1 MKFSFSVKD
10 FVTALSNVCSVVA
23 AKNSM
28 PILDTVCVSVVD
40 ASEMGCLLMASDGEM
55 WLSVR
60 TGLLKGDVGLRFC
73 VNAVDF
79 LKILRNLGDVDVDC
93 DVDLSKSTLKCVYDT
108 GYFTLPCLPA
118 VEYPQPPVLSND
130 VIGDIQ
136 LVAGDF
142 NRCIN
147 AVRFCVADETLRPTL
162 NGVNVSFSDTGITTA
177 ATDGNRLARY
187 YDANIVSG
195 RDFSFILPRKAV
207 AALSSLAPDKEI
219 HLRIDGRTIDVEC
232 YSFGMTARLIEGR
245 YPNYNSVIPSTHE
258 ISVVL
263 DKSTVLTALKRVVPL
278 GNTTSQLVTFAF
290 SREGLEIEAKD
301 IDFNKSGQESVFC
314 EYDADDIVIGFKGSA
329 LIDVFTNIV
338 GDKVN
343 MEITDASHA
352 CVFHGG
358 NRDEYLAVLMPMLI
372 D

>member
-1 MKFSFSVKD
+1 MKLSFSVKD
-10 FVTALSNVCSVVA
+10 FVASLANVCSVVS

-28 PILDTVCVSVVD
+28 PILDCVYIAVVD
-40 ASEMGCLLMASDGEM
+40 GSDTGCLLMASDGEM

-60 TGLLKGDVGLRFC
+60 AGLLKGDVGLRFC
-73 VNAVDF
+73 VNATDF
-79 LKILRNLGDVDVDC
+79 LKVLRNLGDVDVDL
-93 DVDLSKSTLKCVYDT
+93 DVDLQNSTIVGRYSS
-108 GYFTLPCLPA
+108 GRFTLPCLPA
-118 VEYPQPPVLSND
+118 NEYPLQPELSGEI
-130 VIGDIQ
+130 IGDMT
-136 LVAGDF
+136 LAVGDL
-142 NRCIN
+142 NRGID
-147 AVRFCVADETLRPTL
+147 AVRFCVADETLRPVL
-162 NGVNVSFSDTGITTA
+162 NGVSVTFNDAGMTTA

-187 YDANIVSG
+187 YDGRLVVA
-195 RDFSFILPRKAV
+195 RDFSFILSRKAA
-207 AALSSLAPDKEI
+207 AALAVLPEDTNV
-219 HLRIDGRTIDVEC
+219 HLRLDNRTISVEC
-232 YSFGMTARLIEGR
+232 YSFGMVARLIEGR
-245 YPNYNSVIPSTHE
+245 YPNYNSVIPSTCE

-290 SREGLEIEAKD
+290 SHEGLEIEAKD

-329 LIDVFTNIV
+329 LIDVFSNIV

-352 CVFHGG
+352 CAFHGG
-358 NRDEYLAVLMPMLI
+358 DRDEYISVLMPMLI